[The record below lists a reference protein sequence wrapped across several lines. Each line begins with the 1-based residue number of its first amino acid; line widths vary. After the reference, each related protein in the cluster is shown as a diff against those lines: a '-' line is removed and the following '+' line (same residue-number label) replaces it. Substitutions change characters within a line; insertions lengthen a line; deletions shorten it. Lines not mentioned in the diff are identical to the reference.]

1 MKSSQFVVAFLSIA
15 GVLASCSG
23 NSYRSLSTI
32 QSSGTL
38 NIATNAEFA
47 PFEYLDGSTVV
58 GVDADIISAYA
69 KSINV
74 SANIED
80 MDFDA
85 ALTSVST
92 YHVDV
97 AIAGITVNDERKQ
110 TMAFS
115 NTYFK
120 ANQVAIVKNGSSY
133 VSLTSADAI
142 NSALVAASAKIG
154 VQRGTTG
161 ESYVDDSL
169 KGATAVSFDNGAMA
183 CQALTNGQV
192 DAVIIDLEPAKLYCK
207 KITGITYLSPILTEE
222 EYAIALAKDNA
233 TLLAS
238 INSFITT
245 ISGDGTLD
253 TILAKY
259 FGEE

>member
-1 MKSSQFVVAFLSIA
+1 MKSKKIA
-15 GVLASCSG
+15 AALVLIA
-23 NSYRSLSTI
+23 SLSACASTSGPSLSAI
-32 QSSGTL
+32 VSSGTL
-38 NIATNAEFA
+38 NISTNAEFA
-47 PFEYLDGSTVV
+47 PFEYYSGQTIV
-58 GVDADIISAYA
+58 GVDADIVTAYA
-69 KSINV
+69 QSINV
-74 SANIED
+74 KANIED

-85 ALTSVST
+85 ALTAVST
-92 YHVDV
+92 GKVDC
-97 AIAGITVNDERKQ
+97 AIAGITKNEERKQ

-192 DAVIIDLEPAKLYCK
+192 DAVIIDLEPAK
-207 KITGITYLSPILTEE
+207 
-222 EYAIALAKDNA
+222 
-233 TLLAS
+233 
-238 INSFITT
+238 
-245 ISGDGTLD
+245 
-253 TILAKY
+253 
-259 FGEE
+259 